1 MSPFGDTSPDEA
13 HAAPDPCRGPA
24 QRPAM
29 TFRPATLFSALPY
42 FVAFVAA
49 PCAVLAGKLTGQAG
63 IFMQL
68 GPRGLAPWLGL
79 SGLALLVQSWRLALD
94 RWPRSGR
101 AVLAIHPVREVLSV
115 TVFGSEGEASLLAP
129 SGYEA
134 DTLSRPARIHFSEMP
149 APARVMNGIEIDF
162 AAGFGE
168 AGTDVPDLLRRAIL
182 LLVAHWYEFRT
193 GFGPGDQ
200 PVSYPAGYD
209 RLISGYRARRL

>member
-1 MSPFGDTSPDEA
+1 M
-13 HAAPDPCRGPA
+13 
-24 QRPAM
+24 
-29 TFRPATLFSALPY
+29 TLFRTVEP
-42 FVAFVAA
+42 VAEPVTLAEA
-49 PCAVLAGKLTGQAG
+49 RAHLRLDHTSDDELLAGLIRAARQEVERST
-63 IFMQL
+63 
-68 GPRGLAPWLGL
+68 
-79 SGLALLVQSWRLALD
+79 GLALLVQSWRLALD

-149 APARVMNGIEIDF
+149 APGRVMNGIEIDF

-209 RLISGYRARRL
+209 RLISGYRAWRL